1 MSTPSKPFPRSA
13 WTAPTPGPRA
23 VPARSGSAP
32 ANAPKKSAR
41 LAANSP
47 AAARDRLRAAA
58 VTSPVKPPLIPPPS
72 PPSRAPA
79 NLVGP
84 NRPAKYRV
92 LLVDD
97 HPMTR
102 EGLAAIVNRQ
112 PDLEVCCEASNP
124 AEAMSALPKARPD
137 LLVTDMSMPGR
148 SGIEFLKDV
157 HAILPELPI
166 LVLSMHDELLY
177 AERALRAGAR
187 AYLMKDAGSAKVL
200 EAIRQVLNGQTYVSS
215 QMSARLLDGMTG
227 HRPRGSTSPIEK
239 LSDREFEVFQLLGG
253 GKSTKEIAYAL
264 HLSPKTVDVHRGRIK
279 DKLQLK
285 TATALLHHAV
295 RWVETQTTR
304 G

>member
-1 MSTPSKPFPRSA
+1 MSTPPKRSPRSA
-13 WTAPTPGPRA
+13 WT
-23 VPARSGSAP
+23 VPARSGPAP
-32 ANAPKKSAR
+32 ARTPKTSAR
-41 LAANSP
+41 RPSTPP
-47 AAARDRLRAAA
+47 AATSERSRSAAI
-58 VTSPVKPPLIPPPS
+58 TPPTKPTLSQPPS
-72 PPSRAPA
+72 PPSRAKASPA
-79 NLVGP
+79 HP
-84 NRPAKYRV
+84 SRSAKYRV

-112 PDLEVCCEASNP
+112 PDLEVCCEAGNP
-124 AEAMSALPKARPD
+124 AEAISALPKARPD

-157 HAILPELPI
+157 HALLPDLPI

-200 EAIRQVLNGQTYVSS
+200 EAIRQVLSGEAYVSP
-215 QMSARLLDGMTG
+215 QMVARLLDGMTG
-227 HRPRGSTSPIEK
+227 HRPRGATSPIEK

-253 GKSTKEIAYAL
+253 GKSTKEIAQAL

-279 DKLQLK
+279 GKLQLK

-295 RWVETQTTR
+295 RWVEAQAAR
-304 G
+304 S